1 MTAHSES
8 ELAFLSIE
16 QAARLLRRREISP
29 LDLVEASL
37 ARIERWNSSL
47 YAFLTVLAESA
58 RRQAKTAEREIHRGR
73 ARGPLHGIPI
83 SLKDNFWTRG
93 IRTTAGSKIL
103 ADFVPEADSDV
114 AEKLARAG
122 AILLGKTNMHEF
134 AYGITGEN
142 PHYGSSRNPW
152 ARDRITGGSSGGS
165 AAAVGTGMG
174 FASVGTDTGGSIRIP
189 SALCGIVGLKPTF
202 GLVGTAGVVTL
213 GISFDHA
220 GPIARSVTDACI
232 LLEAIAG
239 KYPRGQTRPDHRK
252 LRKSLPRRFRIG
264 VPKEFFFERLDN
276 EVRRLV
282 EAAAKNFESLGAR
295 IEEVS
300 LPRLTGAIDQASQLV
315 VAEINEYHE
324 SQGYYPARAAE
335 YGDDVRGHLEMGHKL
350 LAVDYLRALPKRRQ
364 IVEDFQAAFEEV
376 DVILAPTSPI
386 PAPRVGA
393 RTVHAPG
400 EGDNIVR
407 AELLRL
413 TRPANQTGFPAISI
427 PCGFTR
433 EGLPVGLQLMGPRWG
448 EARLLAIAL
457 AYEEATEWHKGHP
470 EFLASS

>member
-264 VPKEFFFERLDN
+264 LPKEFFFERLDN

-315 VAEINEYHE
+315 IAEINDYHE

>member
-315 VAEINEYHE
+315 IAEINDYHE

>member
-315 VAEINEYHE
+315 IAEINDYHE

-407 AELLRL
+407 AELLR
-413 TRPANQTGFPAISI
+413 
-427 PCGFTR
+427 
-433 EGLPVGLQLMGPRWG
+433 VGLQLMGPRWG